1 MVYDGLHL
9 HALMFSLM
17 QKITNIFGKT
27 PTQSVP
33 RKDNNIEIS
42 IFNVVAQK
50 VVLASDQCEIFTTL

>member
-1 MVYDGLHL
+1 MAAPSEEKRVKFTAYH
-9 HALMFSLM
+9 
-17 QKITNIFGKT
+17 IFGKT